1 MKILLADDHQMIRQ
15 GLVMLIKQSYPF
27 AEIVEANNSDELA
40 GYMEKQTFDVVV
52 SDLFMPGKPVIEV
65 VKHARDTGNK
75 VPIIILS
82 MSLPERN
89 AVRPIRAG
97 ANGYLNKDTAPD
109 ELINAIEF
117 VLKGKKY
124 ITQEIASLLADAYL
138 GDTDKLPHERLSD
151 REFEVFQLL
160 AQGKT
165 PTQIAENLS
174 LSINTVSTYKT
185 RIMEKMNLNSFAD
198 IIKYAVE
205 NDLI

>member
-89 AVRPIRAG
+89 AVRLIRAG

>member
-27 AEIVEANNSDELA
+27 AAIIEASNADELD
-40 GYMEKQTFDVVV
+40 GLLQKETFDIVV

-65 VKHARDTGNK
+65 VKHTRDSGNK

-89 AVRPIRAG
+89 AVRLIRAG
-97 ANGYLNKDTAPD
+97 VNGYLNKDTAPD
-109 ELINAIEF
+109 ELIKAIEF

-138 GDTDKLPHERLSD
+138 GDTDKLPHESLSD

-165 PTQIAENLS
+165 PTQIAEALS

-185 RIMEKMNLNSFAD
+185 RIMDKMNLTSFAE
-198 IIKYAVE
+198 IIKYAVANE
-205 NDLI
+205 LV

>member
-160 AQGKT
+160 AQD
-165 PTQIAENLS
+165 PI
-174 LSINTVSTYKT
+174 
-185 RIMEKMNLNSFAD
+185 
-198 IIKYAVE
+198 
-205 NDLI
+205 

>member
-15 GLVMLIKQSYPF
+15 GLVMLIKQSYSF
-27 AEIVEANNSDELA
+27 AEIVEANNADELD
-40 GYMEKQTFDVVV
+40 MLMSKESFDVVV

-89 AVRPIRAG
+89 AVRLIRAG

-109 ELINAIEF
+109 ELIKAIEF

-138 GDTDKLPHERLSD
+138 GDTDKLPHETLSD

-165 PTQIAENLS
+165 PTQIAESLS

-185 RIMEKMNLNSFAD
+185 RVMEKMNLNSFAD
-198 IIKYAVE
+198 IIKYAVA
-205 NDLI
+205 NDLV

>member
-1 MKILLADDHQMIRQ
+1 MRILLADDHQMIRQ
-15 GLVMLIKQSYPF
+15 GLVMLIKQSYSF
-27 AEIVEANNSDELA
+27 AQIVEANNADELEA
-40 GYMEKQTFDVVV
+40 FIKKETFDVVV
-52 SDLFMPGKPVIEV
+52 TDLFMPGKPVIEV
-65 VKHARDTGNK
+65 VKSARDAGNK

-89 AVRPIRAG
+89 AVRLIRAG

-109 ELINAIEF
+109 ELIKAIEF
-117 VLKGKKY
+117 VMKGKKY

-138 GDTDKLPHERLSD
+138 GDTDKLPHESLSD

-165 PTQIAENLS
+165 PSQIAESLS

-185 RIMEKMNLNSFAD
+185 RVMEKMNLNSFAD
-198 IIKYAVE
+198 IIKYAVANE
-205 NDLI
+205 LV

>member
-15 GLVMLIKQSYPF
+15 GLVMLIKQSYSF
-27 AEIVEANNSDELA
+27 AEIVEANNADELD
-40 GYMEKQTFDVVV
+40 MLMRKESFDVVV

-89 AVRPIRAG
+89 AVRLIRAG

-109 ELINAIEF
+109 ELIKAIEF

-138 GDTDKLPHERLSD
+138 GDTDKLPHETLSD

-165 PTQIAENLS
+165 PTQIAESLS

-185 RIMEKMNLNSFAD
+185 RVMEKMNLNSFAD
-198 IIKYAVE
+198 IIKYAVA
-205 NDLI
+205 NDLV

>member
-15 GLVMLIKQSYPF
+15 GLVMLIKQSYSF
-27 AEIVEANNSDELA
+27 AEIVEANNADELD
-40 GYMEKQTFDVVV
+40 MLMRKESFDVVV

-65 VKHARDTGNK
+65 VKHARDAGNK

-89 AVRPIRAG
+89 AVRLIRAG

-109 ELINAIEF
+109 ELIKAIEF

-138 GDTDKLPHERLSD
+138 GDTDKLPHETLSD

-165 PTQIAENLS
+165 PTQIAESLS

-185 RIMEKMNLNSFAD
+185 RVMEKMNLNSFAD
-198 IIKYAVE
+198 IIKYAVA
-205 NDLI
+205 NDLV